1 MDMYLTDYLE
11 FINHLLKQK
20 DNDKEYKEPIYWC

>member
-11 FINHLLKQK
+11 FINDLLAQAEA
-20 DNDKEYKEPIYWC
+20 DGFVMETY

>member
-11 FINHLLKQK
+11 FINHLLKQAEA
-20 DNDKEYKEPIYWC
+20 DGFVMETC

>member
-11 FINHLLKQK
+11 FINDLLAQAEA
-20 DNDKEYKEPIYWC
+20 DGFYLEAN